1 MWEHHQD
8 SYQLFLMIE
17 KLLDQTIWTK
27 KKHMFMIVRFI
38 WTLMDHGFRVGG
50 DSGVH
55 WRGQSPV
62 NKYSILCILEYDIQ
76 R

>member
-1 MWEHHQD
+1 
-8 SYQLFLMIE
+8 MIE

-50 DSGVH
+50 GGGIVGSTGGDNPL
-55 WRGQSPV
+55 WI
-62 NKYSILCILEYDIQ
+62 SILFYVD
-76 R
+76 